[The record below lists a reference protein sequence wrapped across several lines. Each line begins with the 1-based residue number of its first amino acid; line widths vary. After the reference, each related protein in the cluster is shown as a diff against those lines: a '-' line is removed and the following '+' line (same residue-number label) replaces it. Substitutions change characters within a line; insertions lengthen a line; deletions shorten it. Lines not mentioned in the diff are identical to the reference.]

1 MNRDMLDLNKM
12 KYYKQMNKIVL
23 KSPAKINIGLNI
35 IRKRDD
41 VYHDLET
48 IFYPLLLSD
57 ILTFQKADETKL
69 ESNSNEINSLKANL
83 IFTAIEFLENI
94 VDRKLNVKIY
104 LEKNIPIGAG
114 LGGGSSNAASTLKA
128 LNQLFEL
135 NLNYDRLSEI
145 ALKLGSDV
153 PFFLEPSPCYA
164 SSRGEIRKNIQLSL
178 SQPILIVNPGIHIS
192 TKWAFQNLELIS
204 HKKSLKELCERSSVT
219 IDDIKDYA
227 TNDFENMIYKKYPE
241 IKSIK
246 DKLYASGAD
255 FVSMTGTGST
265 VYGVFSNLQKAR
277 WVKED
282 FNKSY
287 FTYINYP
294 VNQGSIT

>member
-1 MNRDMLDLNKM
+1 MS
-12 KYYKQMNKIVL
+12 KIIF

-35 IRKRDD
+35 IRKREDG
-41 VYHDLET
+41 YHDLET

-57 ILTFQKADETKL
+57 ILTFEKADDTTL
-69 ESNSNEINSLKANL
+69 ESNSNEINSLKTNL
-83 IFTAIEFLENI
+83 IFTALEYLESI

-114 LGGGSSNAASTLKA
+114 LGGGSSNAAAILKA

-135 NLNYDRLSEI
+135 NLNFDKLLET

-153 PFFLEPSPCYA
+153 PFFLEPFPCFA

-192 TKWAFQNLELIS
+192 TKWAFQNLELTS
-204 HKKSLKELCERSSVT
+204 HKKSLKELCDHSCVT
-219 IDDIKDYA
+219 IENIKDYA
-227 TNDFENMIYKKYPE
+227 TNDFEIIVFKKYPE
-241 IKSIK
+241 IKLIK
-246 DKLYASGAD
+246 DKLDASGAE

-282 FNKSY
+282 FDRSY
-287 FTYINYP
+287 FTYINFP

>member
-1 MNRDMLDLNKM
+1 MS
-12 KYYKQMNKIVL
+12 KIIL

-35 IRKRDD
+35 LRKRDD
-41 VYHDLET
+41 GFHDLET

-57 ILTFQKADETKL
+57 ILTFEKADETKL
-69 ESNSNEINSLKANL
+69 ESNSTEINSLQTNL
-83 IFTAIEFLENI
+83 ISTAIEFLETI
-94 VDRKLNVKIY
+94 VNRKLNVKIY

-114 LGGGSSNAASTLKA
+114 LGGGSSNAVSTLKA
-128 LNQLFEL
+128 LNELFEL
-135 NLNYDRLSEI
+135 NLTYDKLSEI

-153 PFFLEPSPCYA
+153 PFFLESIPCFA
-164 SSRGEIRKNIQLSL
+164 FSRGELRKNIQLSL

-192 TKWAFQNLELIS
+192 TKWAFQNLELTS
-204 HKKSLKELCERSSVT
+204 HQKSLKELCKQNSVT

-227 TNDFENMIYKKYPE
+227 TNDFENIVYEKYPE
-241 IKSIK
+241 VKSIK
-246 DKLYASGAD
+246 DKLDASGAD

-277 WVKED
+277 WVKKD
-282 FNKSY
+282 FDASY
-287 FTYINYP
+287 FTYINFP

>member
-1 MNRDMLDLNKM
+1 M
-12 KYYKQMNKIVL
+12 KKIVL

-35 IRKRDD
+35 IRKRNDG
-41 VYHDLET
+41 YHDLET

-57 ILTFQKADETKL
+57 ILTFEKADQTTL
-69 ESNSNEINSLKANL
+69 ESNSNEINSIKTNL
-83 IFTAIEFLENI
+83 IFTAIELLETI

-114 LGGGSSNAASTLKA
+114 LGGGSSNAAATLKA

-135 NLNYDRLSEI
+135 NLNFDMLSET

-153 PFFLEPSPCYA
+153 PFFLEPFPCFA
-164 SSRGEIRKNIQLSL
+164 SSRGEIRKNIQLSISL
-178 SQPILIVNPGIHIS
+178 PILLINPGIHIS
-192 TKWAFQNLELIS
+192 TKWAFQNLELTS
-204 HKKSLKELCERSSVT
+204 HKKSLKELFDHSSVT
-219 IDDIKDYA
+219 IEDIKDYA
-227 TNDFENMIYKKYPE
+227 TNDFEIIVYEKYPE
-241 IKSIK
+241 IKLIR
-246 DKLYASGAD
+246 DKLDASGAD

-277 WVKED
+277 RVKQD
-282 FNKSY
+282 FNRSY
-287 FTYINYP
+287 LTFINFP

>member
-1 MNRDMLDLNKM
+1 MG
-12 KYYKQMNKIVL
+12 KIIL

-41 VYHDLET
+41 GYHDLET

-57 ILTFQKADETKL
+57 ILTFEKADETKL
-69 ESNSNEINSLKANL
+69 ESNSTEINSLKINL
-83 IFTAIEFLENI
+83 IFTAIELLEYT

-128 LNQLFEL
+128 INQLFEL
-135 NLNYDRLSEI
+135 NLTYDKLSEI

-153 PFFLEPSPCYA
+153 PFFLEPFPYFA

-192 TKWAFQNLELIS
+192 TEWAFQKLELTS
-204 HKKSLKELCERSSVT
+204 HQKSLRELCEYSTIS

-227 TNDFENMIYKKYPE
+227 TNDFENIVYEKYPK

-246 DKLYASGAD
+246 DKLDASGAD

-265 VYGVFSNLQKAR
+265 LYGVFSNLQKAR
-277 WVKED
+277 WIKED
-282 FNKSY
+282 FDATY
-287 FTYINYP
+287 FTYINFP

>member
-1 MNRDMLDLNKM
+1 
-12 KYYKQMNKIVL
+12 MNKIVL

-41 VYHDLET
+41 GYHDLET

-57 ILTFQKADETKL
+57 ILTFEKADDTKL
-69 ESNSNEINSLKANL
+69 ESNSNEINTLKTNL
-83 IFTAIEFLENI
+83 ILTATELLENI
-94 VDRKLNVKIY
+94 ADRKLNVKIH

-114 LGGGSSNAASTLKA
+114 LGGGSSNAAATLKA
-128 LNQLFEL
+128 LNQLFKL
-135 NLNYDRLSEI
+135 NLSFDKLSET
-145 ALKLGSDV
+145 ALQLGSDV
-153 PFFLEPSPCYA
+153 PFFLEPFPCFA

-178 SQPILIVNPGIHIS
+178 SQPILLVNPGINIS
-192 TKWAFQNLELIS
+192 TKWAFENFKLTA
-204 HKKSLKELCERSSVT
+204 HKKSLKELCLHNSIT
-219 IDDIKDYA
+219 IEDIKEYA
-227 TNDFENMIYKKYPE
+227 SNDFENIVYKKYPE

-246 DKLYASGAD
+246 DKLESSGAD

-265 VYGVFSNLQKAR
+265 VYGVFSNLQQAR
-277 WVKED
+277 WVQED
-282 FNKSY
+282 FSKDN

>member
-1 MNRDMLDLNKM
+1 
-12 KYYKQMNKIVL
+12 MNKIIL

-41 VYHDLET
+41 GYHDLET
-48 IFYPLLLSD
+48 IFYPLLLHD
-57 ILTFQKADETKL
+57 ILTFEKADETKL
-69 ESNSNEINSLKANL
+69 ESNSNVINSLKTNS
-83 IFTAIEFLENI
+83 ISTAIELLENI

-104 LEKNIPIGAG
+104 LKKNIPIGAG

-135 NLNYDRLSEI
+135 NLNYNRLSEI
-145 ALKLGSDV
+145 ALILGSDV
-153 PFFLEPSPCYA
+153 PFFLEPYPCFA
-164 SSRGEIRKNIQLSL
+164 SSRGEIKKNIQLSL

-192 TKWAFQNLELIS
+192 TKWAFQNLELTS
-204 HKKSLKELCERSSVT
+204 HKKSIKKLCDHSPVT
-219 IDDIKDYA
+219 IDYIKDYA
-227 TNDFENMIYKKYPE
+227 TNDFENIVYKKYPE

-246 DKLYASGAD
+246 DKLDASGAD

-265 VYGVFSNLQKAR
+265 VYGVFSNLQIAR

-282 FNKSY
+282 FDGSY
-287 FTYINYP
+287 FTYINFP

>member
-1 MNRDMLDLNKM
+1 
-12 KYYKQMNKIVL
+12 MNKIVL

-35 IRKRDD
+35 IRKREDG
-41 VYHDLET
+41 YHDLET
-48 IFYPLLLSD
+48 IFYPLLLRD
-57 ILTFQKADETKL
+57 ILTFEKADNTTL
-69 ESNSNEINSLKANL
+69 ESNSNEINSLKTNL
-83 IFTAIEFLENI
+83 IFTTIELLESI

-104 LEKNIPIGAG
+104 LEKNIPLGAG

-135 NLNYDRLSEI
+135 NLNFSKLSET

-153 PFFLEPSPCYA
+153 PFFLEPFPCFA
-164 SSRGEIRKNIQLSL
+164 SSRGEIRKKIQLPL
-178 SQPILIVNPGIHIS
+178 SQPILIINPGIHIS
-192 TKWAFQNLELIS
+192 TKWAFQNLELTH
-204 HKKSLKELCERSSVT
+204 HKKSLKELYEHSSVT
-219 IDDIKDYA
+219 IEDIKDYA
-227 TNDFENMIYKKYPE
+227 SNDFEKIVYEKYPE
-241 IKSIK
+241 IKLIK
-246 DKLYASGAD
+246 DKLDASGAE

-282 FNKSY
+282 FDRNY
-287 FTYINYP
+287 FTFINFP

>member
-1 MNRDMLDLNKM
+1 MS
-12 KYYKQMNKIVL
+12 KIIL

-41 VYHDLET
+41 GYHDLET
-48 IFYPLLLSD
+48 IFYPLLLND
-57 ILTFQKADETKL
+57 ILTFEKADETKL
-69 ESNSNEINSLKANL
+69 ESNSNDINSLKTNL

-94 VDRKLNVKIY
+94 VERELNVKIY

-135 NLNYDRLSEI
+135 HLTYNKLSEI

-153 PFFLEPSPCYA
+153 PFFLEPYPCFA
-164 SSRGEIRKNIQLSL
+164 SSRGERRKNIQLSL

-192 TKWAFQNLELIS
+192 TKWAFQNLELTS
-204 HKKSLKELCERSSVT
+204 HKKSLKELCEHSSIT

-227 TNDFENMIYKKYPE
+227 TNDFENIVYEKYPE

-246 DKLYASGAD
+246 DKLDASGAD

-265 VYGVFSNLQKAR
+265 VYGMFSNLQKAR

-282 FNKSY
+282 FDARY
-287 FTYINYP
+287 FTYINFP

>member
-1 MNRDMLDLNKM
+1 MS
-12 KYYKQMNKIVL
+12 KIIL
-23 KSPAKINIGLNI
+23 KSPAKINLGLNI

-41 VYHDLET
+41 GFHDLET

-57 ILTFQKADETKL
+57 ILTFEKADETKL
-69 ESNSNEINSLKANL
+69 ESNSTEINSLQTNL
-83 IFTAIEFLENI
+83 ISTAIEFLETI
-94 VDRKLNVKIY
+94 VNRKLNVKIY

-135 NLNYDRLSEI
+135 NLTYGKLSEI

-153 PFFLEPSPCYA
+153 PFFLEPYPCFA

-192 TKWAFQNLELIS
+192 TKWAFQNLELTF
-204 HKKSLKELCERSSVT
+204 HKKSLKELCEHSSVT

-227 TNDFENMIYKKYPE
+227 TNDFENIVYEKYPE
-241 IKSIK
+241 VKSIK
-246 DKLYASGAD
+246 DKLDASVAD

-277 WVKED
+277 WVKKD
-282 FNKSY
+282 FDASY
-287 FTYINYP
+287 FTYINFP

>member
-1 MNRDMLDLNKM
+1 
-12 KYYKQMNKIVL
+12 MNKIVL

-35 IRKRDD
+35 IRKREDG
-41 VYHDLET
+41 YHDLET

-57 ILTFQKADETKL
+57 ILTFEKADNTTL
-69 ESNSNEINSLKANL
+69 ESNSKEINSLKTNL
-83 IFTAIEFLENI
+83 IFTTIEFLESI

-104 LEKNIPIGAG
+104 LEKNIPLGAG

-135 NLNYDRLSEI
+135 NLNFSKLSET

-153 PFFLEPSPCYA
+153 PFFLEPFPCFA
-164 SSRGEIRKNIQLSL
+164 SSRGEIRKNIQLPL
-178 SQPILIVNPGIHIS
+178 SQPILIINPGIHIS
-192 TKWAFQNLELIS
+192 TKWAFQNLELTL
-204 HKKSLKELCERSSVT
+204 HKKSLKELCEHSCVT
-219 IDDIKDYA
+219 IEDIKDYA
-227 TNDFENMIYKKYPE
+227 SNDFEKIVYEKYPE
-241 IKSIK
+241 IKLIK
-246 DKLYASGAD
+246 DKLDASGAE

-282 FNKSY
+282 FDRNY
-287 FTYINYP
+287 FTFINFP

>member
-1 MNRDMLDLNKM
+1 MS
-12 KYYKQMNKIVL
+12 KITL

-35 IRKRDD
+35 IRKRNDG
-41 VYHDLET
+41 YHDLET
-48 IFYPLLLSD
+48 IFYPLLLHD
-57 ILTFQKADETKL
+57 ILTFEKADETNLK
-69 ESNSNEINSLKANL
+69 SNSNEINSLQTNL
-83 IFTAIEFLENI
+83 ISTAIEFLETI

-114 LGGGSSNAASTLKA
+114 LGGGSSNAAATLKA

-135 NLNYDRLSEI
+135 NLTYDKLSEI

-153 PFFLEPSPCYA
+153 PFFLEPFPCFA

-192 TKWAFQNLELIS
+192 TKWAFQNLELTS
-204 HKKSLKELCERSSVT
+204 HKKSLIELCEHSSIT

-227 TNDFENMIYKKYPE
+227 TNDFENIVFEKYPE

-246 DKLYASGAD
+246 DKLDASVAD

-282 FNKSY
+282 FDRSY
-287 FTYINYP
+287 FTYINFP

>member
-1 MNRDMLDLNKM
+1 
-12 KYYKQMNKIVL
+12 MNKIIL

-35 IRKRDD
+35 IRKRNDGF
-41 VYHDLET
+41 HDLET

-57 ILTFQKADETKL
+57 ILTFEKADDTIL
-69 ESNSNEINSLKANL
+69 ESNSNEINSIKTNL
-83 IFTAIEFLENI
+83 IFTAIELLETI
-94 VDRKLNVKIY
+94 VDRKLNVKIF
-104 LEKNIPIGAG
+104 LEKKIPIGAG
-114 LGGGSSNAASTLKA
+114 LGGGSSNAATTLKA

-135 NLNYDRLSEI
+135 NLNFNMLSEL

-153 PFFLEPSPCYA
+153 SFFLEPFPCFA
-164 SSRGEIRKNIQLSL
+164 SSRGEKRKNIQLSL
-178 SQPILIVNPGIHIS
+178 SQPILLVNPGIHIS

-204 HKKSLKELCERSSVT
+204 HIKSLKELFEHSPVT
-219 IDDIKDYA
+219 IENIKDYA
-227 TNDFENMIYKKYPE
+227 ANDFEKIVYEKYPE

-246 DKLYASGAD
+246 DKLDASGAD

-277 WVKED
+277 WVKEEFD
-282 FNKSY
+282 KNY
-287 FTYINYP
+287 FTFINFP

>member
-1 MNRDMLDLNKM
+1 MS
-12 KYYKQMNKIVL
+12 KIIL
-23 KSPAKINIGLNI
+23 QSPAKINIGLNI

-41 VYHDLET
+41 GFHDLET
-48 IFYPLLLSD
+48 IFYPLLLND
-57 ILTFQKADETKL
+57 ILTFEKTEEPKL
-69 ESNSNEINSLKANL
+69 KSNSTEINSLQTNL
-83 IFTAIEFLENI
+83 ISTAIEFLETI

-135 NLNYDRLSEI
+135 NLTYDKLSEI

-153 PFFLEPSPCYA
+153 PFFLDPYPCFA

-192 TKWAFQNLELIS
+192 TKWAFQNLKLTS
-204 HKKSLKELCERSSVT
+204 HKKSLKELCKHSSVT

-227 TNDFENMIYKKYPE
+227 TNDFENIVFEKYPE

-246 DKLYASGAD
+246 DKLDASGAD

-277 WVKED
+277 LVKED
-282 FNKSY
+282 FDARY
-287 FTYINYP
+287 FTYINFP

>member
-1 MNRDMLDLNKM
+1 M
-12 KYYKQMNKIVL
+12 YKIIL
-23 KSPAKINIGLNI
+23 KSPAKINIGLYI

-41 VYHDLET
+41 GFHDLET

-57 ILTFQKADETKL
+57 ILTFEKADETKL
-69 ESNSNEINSLKANL
+69 ESNSTEINSLQINL
-83 IFTAIEFLENI
+83 ISTAIEFLEII
-94 VDRKLNVKIY
+94 VDRKLNVKIS

-135 NLNYDRLSEI
+135 NLNYDKLSEI

-153 PFFLEPSPCYA
+153 PFFLEPYPCFT
-164 SSRGEIRKNIQLSL
+164 SSRGELRKNIRLSL

-192 TKWAFQNLELIS
+192 TKWAFQNLELTS
-204 HKKSLKELCERSSVT
+204 HKKSLKELCGQNSVT

-227 TNDFENMIYKKYPE
+227 TNDFENIVYEIYPE

-246 DKLYASGAD
+246 DKLDASGAD

-265 VYGVFSNLQKAR
+265 VYGVFSNLQKVR

-282 FNKSY
+282 FDASY
-287 FTYINYP
+287 FTYINFP

>member
-1 MNRDMLDLNKM
+1 
-12 KYYKQMNKIVL
+12 
-23 KSPAKINIGLNI
+23 
-35 IRKRDD
+35 
-41 VYHDLET
+41 LET

-57 ILTFQKADETKL
+57 ILTFEKADETKL
-69 ESNSNEINSLKANL
+69 VSNSTEINSIQTNL
-83 IFTAIEFLENI
+83 ISTSIEFLETI

-104 LEKNIPIGAG
+104 LDKNIPISAG

-135 NLNYDRLSEI
+135 NLTYDKLSEI
-145 ALKLGSDV
+145 ALKLGSDI
-153 PFFLEPSPCYA
+153 PFFLEPYPCFA

-192 TKWAFQNLELIS
+192 TKWAFQNLELTS
-204 HKKSLKELCERSSVT
+204 HKKSLKELCEHGSVT

-227 TNDFENMIYKKYPE
+227 TNDFENIVYEKYPD

-246 DKLYASGAD
+246 DKLDTSGAD

-265 VYGVFSNLQKAR
+265 VYGVFSNLQKSRLA
-277 WVKED
+277 KED
-282 FNKSY
+282 FDASY